1 MQQHITAF
9 KCHFNSFV
17 MHFQVLEA
25 ARRGYSAHGI
35 ELNLWLVLYSRM
47 RARSLGL
54 SGAATFARQ
63 DLWKSDLSKYDDV
76 VIFGVEQM
84 VRLLKTAFPYGLI
97 YNVVIFLMQMSLF
110 ISSLDKLQGI
120 PIIFRC
126 LIWRPSWT
134 ARCPLPPASPPA
146 ASPSPPG
153 GRRPPWE
160 RELMQSGSTREKR
173 KPDFFSIC
181 SQPDSC
187 RIKKAAMPRS
197 FAGIGVRL
205 SCGHP
210 LLGFMASFRGFL

>member
-1 MQQHITAF
+1 
-9 KCHFNSFV
+9 
-17 MHFQVLEA
+17 
-25 ARRGYSAHGI
+25 
-35 ELNLWLVLYSRM
+35 
-47 RARSLGL
+47 
-54 SGAATFARQ
+54 
-63 DLWKSDLSKYDDV
+63 
-76 VIFGVEQM
+76 
-84 VRLLKTAFPYGLI
+84 
-97 YNVVIFLMQMSLF
+97 MQMSLF

-197 FAGIGVRL
+197 FAGWHWCQTFLWPSIVGFYGLIPWIPL
-205 SCGHP
+205 SYRCIWLCSCTHSCEQTSKCRRQKGNIKTRV
-210 LLGFMASFRGFL
+210 LKAK